1 MGTVGLL
8 CISISAYLVGNVLK
22 KVYTNKFGEN
32 TLLPTL
38 YTALVS
44 LFVCIFFLFFGINTV
59 STFTL
64 LLSVAFG
71 VVLVLSTLL
80 NVKAFSVG
88 PMSLSTVIISFS
100 TVFTAAS
107 GAIFYGET
115 ITWSHIVGIVLMLT
129 SFIFAANKN
138 KDDKKASVKWLVI
151 CILASIFCGMIGI
164 LQKIHQTSIYKGE
177 LNEFLFISFFFS
189 TLNSLIWLIIAFKK
203 GGNKFSSLNLKD
215 NKKNI
220 IACLLI
226 CIVSGIATGTN
237 HKLNLFLSGVMD
249 SATFFPLVNGAG
261 LVLSTLSALFIF
273 RERLSVK
280 QWISVIVGVL
290 SVIFLCN
297 PF

>member
-8 CISISAYLVGNVLK
+8 CVSISAYLIGNVFK
-22 KVYTNKFGEN
+22 KVYTNKLGESKYSPIIYN
-32 TLLPTL
+32 
-38 YTALVS
+38 ALVS
-44 LFVCIFFLFFGINTV
+44 LVVCVFFLFFGINTV

-71 VVLVLSTLL
+71 VVLVLSTFL
-80 NVKAFSVG
+80 NVKAFSIG

-115 ITWSHIVGIVLMLT
+115 ITWSHIVGIVLMLM

-138 KDDKKASVKWLVI
+138 KDDKKASFKWLIV
-151 CILASIFCGMIGI
+151 CVCASVFCGMIGI
-164 LQKIHQTSIYKGE
+164 LQKVHQTSAYKLE
-177 LNEFLFISFFFS
+177 LNEFLLISFLLS
-189 TLNSLIWLIIAFKK
+189 TLISLIWLVIAFNKD
-203 GGNKFSSLNLKD
+203 GNKFSSLNVKD
-215 NKKNI
+215 NKKSI
-220 IACLLI
+220 LSCLLI
-226 CIVSGIATGTN
+226 CLISGIAIGTN

-249 SATFFPLVNGAG
+249 SATFFPLVNGTG
-261 LVLSTLSALFIF
+261 LVLSTLSALVIF

-280 QWISVIVGVL
+280 QWISVIVGVI